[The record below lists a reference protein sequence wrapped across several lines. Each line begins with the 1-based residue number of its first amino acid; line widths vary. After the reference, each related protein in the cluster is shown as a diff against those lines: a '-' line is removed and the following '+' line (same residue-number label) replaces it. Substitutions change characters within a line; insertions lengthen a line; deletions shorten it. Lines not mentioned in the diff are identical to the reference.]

1 MQEKEGGPQRQ
12 ATVETGGREDCVASS
27 QARLNGLADL
37 REGVQKPPNRQS
49 PPARP
54 GQPSGCCTSSQQCA
68 SSFPPPL
75 LPPACLHSAAESSP
89 WAEGCAANLKA
100 KQPAGQDPN
109 PKPPC
114 LAAAHQRAPGG
125 HQARRCTPRTGAL
138 SPIQTSRDSD
148 MPNSLLLPTGQ
159 SLPSIHCPGREHAW
173 AEKYTLR

>member
-37 REGVQKPPNRQS
+37 REGVQKPPNRQR

-54 GQPSGCCTSSQQCA
+54 GLPSGCCTSSQRAHHPSRHRRCA
-68 SSFPPPL
+68 LPL
-75 LPPACLHSAAESSP
+75 
-89 WAEGCAANLKA
+89 
-100 KQPAGQDPN
+100 PAGQDHPS

-114 LAAAHQRAPGG
+114 PPARTALAPR
-125 HQARRCTPRTGAL
+125 RRCTPHTGAL